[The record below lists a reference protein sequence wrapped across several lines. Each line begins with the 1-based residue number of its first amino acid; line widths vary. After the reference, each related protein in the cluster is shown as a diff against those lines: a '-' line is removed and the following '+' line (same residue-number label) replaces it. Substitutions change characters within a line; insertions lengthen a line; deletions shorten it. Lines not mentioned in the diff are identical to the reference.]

1 MKPIKR
7 ILIIRF
13 RQIGDS
19 ILAIALCSTLKKSFP
34 DAEIHFVLNKN
45 IAPLYEGHPD
55 IDKVIT
61 FDKNENK
68 PFTAYIK
75 KVWQVMHQNKYDI
88 IIDMRSTIRTL
99 FFSLFS
105 AIQDS
110 TAKQRHNVCTIPSTA
125 HVPDN
130 HNHLP

>member
-19 ILAIALCSTLKKSFP
+19 ILAVALCSTLKKSFP

-55 IDKVIT
+55 IDKSLHLT
-61 FDKNENK
+61 R
-68 PFTAYIK
+68 
-75 KVWQVMHQNKYDI
+75 
-88 IIDMRSTIRTL
+88 MRISR
-99 FFSLFS
+99 SLH
-105 AIQDS
+105 I
-110 TAKQRHNVCTIPSTA
+110 
-125 HVPDN
+125 
-130 HNHLP
+130 

>member
-1 MKPIKR
+1 MLFFSYVCTVKSIKKFKHETNQKNSV
-7 ILIIRF
+7 IRF

-19 ILAIALCSTLKKSFP
+19 ILAVALCSTLKKSFP

-75 KVWQVMHQNKYDI
+75 KIWQVMHQNK
-88 IIDMRSTIRTL
+88 
-99 FFSLFS
+99 
-105 AIQDS
+105 
-110 TAKQRHNVCTIPSTA
+110 
-125 HVPDN
+125 
-130 HNHLP
+130 

>member
-19 ILAIALCSTLKKSFP
+19 ILAVALCSTLKKSFP

-68 PFTAYIK
+68 PVSYTHLRAHETRHDLVCRLLLEK
-75 KVWQVMHQNKYDI
+75 KKEKKKHKS
-88 IIDMRSTIRTL
+88 R
-99 FFSLFS
+99 
-105 AIQDS
+105 
-110 TAKQRHNVCTIPSTA
+110 
-125 HVPDN
+125 
-130 HNHLP
+130 

>member
-19 ILAIALCSTLKKSFP
+19 ILAVALCSTLKKSFP

-55 IDKVIT
+55 ID
-61 FDKNENK
+61 
-68 PFTAYIK
+68 
-75 KVWQVMHQNKYDI
+75 
-88 IIDMRSTIRTL
+88 
-99 FFSLFS
+99 
-105 AIQDS
+105 
-110 TAKQRHNVCTIPSTA
+110 
-125 HVPDN
+125 
-130 HNHLP
+130 